1 MANHFTCDR
10 NLNLT
15 RHNDGH
21 SRTYIPVVITTG
33 TGTLLSSRTMFFF
46 LPPVY
51 SIMMTA
57 ITVRSTFKG
66 LYPAHP
72 EVNPRSL
79 YMATYWADSALVQQF
94 ANSVPPSIFV
104 HPAVAAL
111 LSFPHCSLVHHSD
124 HTYTSGQL
132 GSVAGSCLGFFPALI
147 PCLTIAQVGETR
159 SQKHKN
165 RFSLYGTDS
174 AYTLRFPPSI
184 LSLF

>member
-1 MANHFTCDR
+1 MANHFTCDK

-21 SRTYIPVVITTG
+21 SRTYIITTG
-33 TGTLLSSRTMFFF
+33 TGTLLSSRTM
-46 LPPVY
+46 LLTSVY

-72 EVNPRSL
+72 EVSPRSL

-111 LSFPHCSLVHHSD
+111 LSFPHCSLVHHPD

-147 PCLTIAQVGETR
+147 PCLIIAQVGET
-159 SQKHKN
+159 
-165 RFSLYGTDS
+165 
-174 AYTLRFPPSI
+174 
-184 LSLF
+184 